1 MIPPIRVAVYLQLG
15 HMIDLQTIS
24 SKGIFFSE
32 YSTTPTLNLRF
43 LHAFVGSVGIQLR
56 ALAKILFLLF
66 KLEYYINI
74 CLNAYVFG

>member
-32 YSTTPTLNLRF
+32 YSTTPTLN
-43 LHAFVGSVGIQLR
+43 V
-56 ALAKILFLLF
+56 
-66 KLEYYINI
+66 E
-74 CLNAYVFG
+74 